1 MEILFL
7 VLFAYVRK
15 VRSEKLQRFAEAA
28 ASQAQK
34 ATAQAK
40 KSMPAIAK

>member
-7 VLFAYVRK
+7 VLFAHVRE
-15 VRSEKLQRFAEAA
+15 VRSRKLQKFAEAA

-40 KSMPAIAK
+40 RSMPAIVK